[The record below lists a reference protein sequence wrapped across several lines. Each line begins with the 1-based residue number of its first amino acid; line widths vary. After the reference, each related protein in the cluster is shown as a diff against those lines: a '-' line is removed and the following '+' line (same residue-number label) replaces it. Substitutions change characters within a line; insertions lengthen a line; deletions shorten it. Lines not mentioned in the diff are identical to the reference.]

1 MIVLSSMSTK
11 MLDLKFGAMANG
23 RLEMDTRRTL
33 LNEVEYRFVKDFFIL
48 MFMAYII
55 ILKMIIVLLILL
67 VSPSM
72 GLDYLIVGDFGW
84 TMNMTNSQLNF
95 DAINSYVGNLTAKGE
110 KIDFFMSMGDNM
122 YLEKEANPS
131 QADVDTI
138 MSVFNRPNLKDL
150 PIFAIRGNHDC

>member
-1 MIVLSSMSTK
+1 
-11 MLDLKFGAMANG
+11 
-23 RLEMDTRRTL
+23 
-33 LNEVEYRFVKDFFIL
+33 
-48 MFMAYII
+48 
-55 ILKMIIVLLILL
+55 MIIVILISLL
-67 VSPSM
+67 VSTSM

-122 YLEKEANPS
+122 YLFENEANPS